1 MDSGLVWAVI
11 GGFWEPVWV
20 WFLTRAENSEG
31 RSKYI
36 NLALFVV
43 TSILSVYFLSFAMRT
58 MNIGVSYAI
67 WTAVGSLLT
76 LTISRVFLKE
86 AVNTRKVIAVMMI
99 LIGIVG
105 LEAFT

>member
-1 MDSGLVWAVI
+1 MDSGLLFAVI

-20 WFLTRAENSEG
+20 WFLSRAEKTEG
-31 RSKYI
+31 NARTL

-58 MNIGVSYAI
+58 MNIGVSYAV
-67 WTAVGSLLT
+67 WTAVGALLT
-76 LTISRVFLKE
+76 LAIGRIFLKE
-86 AVNTRKVIAVMMI
+86 SLNSRKIIAVIMI
-99 LIGIVG
+99 LTGIIG